1 MQSRADILTVRQI
14 AQALGDLNQDVVFVG
29 GAVISLYVTD
39 PGAPEMRP
47 TQDVDLFVEVINQ
60 KDLEALR
67 QKLVRRGFTQSPED
81 EVICRF
87 RFEGIYKIDV
97 MSTKAV
103 GRAPANPWFAPGKKD
118 VETRIIEDQT
128 IRVLSFPYFLASK
141 FAAFHS
147 RGSDARTSKDFE
159 DVVYL
164 LDNRE
169 EAVSEI
175 LKTDAIVKEYLRA
188 EFSEMSKNPSLQEAI
203 LSHLEPESQTSR
215 YHRLQDLLTRCI
227 QAI

>member
-29 GAVISLYVTD
+29 GTVISLYVTD

-47 TQDVDLFVEVINQ
+47 TQDVDLFVEVITQ

-87 RFEGIYKIDV
+87 RYDGIYKVDV

-103 GRAPANPWFAPGKKD
+103 GWAPANPWFAPGKKD
-118 VETRIIEDQT
+118 VETRIIEDQA

-141 FAAFHS
+141 LAAFHS
-147 RGSDARTSKDFE
+147 RGTDARTSKDFE

-164 LDNRE
+164 LDNRA
-169 EAVSEI
+169 EAVPEI
-175 LKTDAIVKEYLRA
+175 LNTAATVKEYLCA
-188 EFSEMSKNPSLQEAI
+188 EFSEMLQNPSLQEAI
-203 LSHLEPESQTSR
+203 LSHLEPESQTIR